1 MDLSQKTQGA
11 KIAAL
16 RKIRN
21 MTQEQLAAQLGISAP
36 AVSKWETG
44 SSYPDITLL
53 APLARAL
60 GTNLDTLLQF
70 EQTLSDQEVAT
81 QINLLLQGAAAQGTP
96 EGWQAAENQLNE
108 LLHRYPNCTSLQFNG
123 AAFYDTLTFLFPT
136 AGKEQHTRWKERKRQ
151 LLEQLRSSGT
161 AAYWQSATMQLA
173 SLSIADGALEEG
185 AELLRELP
193 EQTFDPTALWALYYL
208 KKEQPKQALELTQ
221 KQLYKLANQI
231 LSCLGTLTMPKLMSE
246 PAQQLRLAEAYH
258 TIARTFGM
266 LDSSG
271 GLLCEAYLR
280 MGDKQKAAESFAQ
293 YVEELTGPAPVPDKI
308 LFSPA
313 ITVKDRSEVAQ
324 AASREMRQMLLD
336 GIVKDEKYAA
346 LASDAIFAR
355 ALEKLKASL
364 L

>member
-1 MDLSQKTQGA
+1 M
-11 KIAAL
+11 
-16 RKIRN
+16 
-21 MTQEQLAAQLGISAP
+21 
-36 AVSKWETG
+36 
-44 SSYPDITLL
+44 
-53 APLARAL
+53 
-60 GTNLDTLLQF
+60 QF

-151 LLEQLRSSGT
+151 LLEQMRSSGT

-231 LSCLGTLTMPKLMSE
+231 LSCLGTLAMPKLMSE

-271 GLLCEAYLR
+271 GLFCEACLR

-336 GIVKDEKYAA
+336 GILQDEKYAA
-346 LASDAIFAR
+346 LASDPTFAR